1 MFVGTSAIIALIQ
14 REDAHAE
21 QVAAAL
27 ANDRSPVIA
36 APSIVECLIVL
47 TSRHGTIARTVFDR
61 LKSEINLGVV
71 VFTADHAAAAHRAYT
86 QYGKGRH
93 PAALNFGDTMTYAA
107 AKLAHEPL
115 VAVGNDFV
123 QTDLEFDGVIGYW
136 PNTTLNQLR

>member
-1 MFVGTSAIIALIQ
+1 MIVDTSAIIALIQ
-14 REDAHAE
+14 REDPHAE

-27 ANDRSPVIA
+27 ANDRSPVMA
-36 APSIVECLIVL
+36 APSVVECLIVL
-47 TSRHGTIARTVFDR
+47 TNRHGPTARLAFDR
-61 LKSEINLGVV
+61 LRAEINLDVV

-115 VAVGNDFV
+115 VAVGNDFA

-136 PNTTLNQLR
+136 PRP

>member
-1 MFVGTSAIIALIQ
+1 LIVDTSAIIALIQ
-14 REDAHAE
+14 REDPHSE

-27 ANDRSPVIA
+27 ANDRSPVMA
-36 APSIVECLIVL
+36 APSVLECLIVL
-47 TSRHGTIARTVFDR
+47 TNRHGPTARMVFDR
-61 LKSEINLGVV
+61 LKSEINLGVAL
-71 VFTADHAAAAHRAYT
+71 FTTDHAAAAHRAYI

-115 VAVGNDFV
+115 IAVGNDFA

-136 PNTTLNQLR
+136 PRP